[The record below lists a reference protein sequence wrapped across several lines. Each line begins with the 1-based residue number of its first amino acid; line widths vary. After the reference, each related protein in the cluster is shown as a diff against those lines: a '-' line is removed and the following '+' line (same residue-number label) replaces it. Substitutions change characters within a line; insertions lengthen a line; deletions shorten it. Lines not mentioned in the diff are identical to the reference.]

1 MTLQQHRDLTQ
12 GASHLASSPVI
23 KARRS
28 PIIYSWD
35 GMARIAVP
43 CSDRPILRVLGPAR
57 DGPRAA
63 PVGDTL
69 SAGHEDRE
77 FQESEPSVAAGYSG
91 VDPRADAPGAAPPG
105 GLPEAGVPALA
116 RLSGSHG
123 DLGQAICR
131 NGGRRRAEKT
141 GGLYRPRTACNPGLC
156 RLQAA

>member
-12 GASHLASSPVI
+12 GASHPASSPVI

-28 PIIYSWD
+28 PIICSWD

-91 VDPRADAPGAAPPG
+91 GGDPRADAPGAAPPG
-105 GLPEAGVPALA
+105 GLPEA
-116 RLSGSHG
+116 
-123 DLGQAICR
+123 
-131 NGGRRRAEKT
+131 
-141 GGLYRPRTACNPGLC
+141 
-156 RLQAA
+156 